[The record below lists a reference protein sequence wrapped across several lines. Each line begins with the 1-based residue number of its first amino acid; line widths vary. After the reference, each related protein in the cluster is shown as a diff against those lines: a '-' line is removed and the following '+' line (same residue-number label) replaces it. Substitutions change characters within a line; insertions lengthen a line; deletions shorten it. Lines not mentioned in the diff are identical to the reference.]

1 MNTAPSVPLEVPAP
15 FAEAT
20 TPTIERANRLIAV
33 RAHPGFRDIIRISED
48 LVKSADDICAHYP
61 GWDAQQIVVLK
72 VRMQTAREHHAA
84 LFAAINDAIRAGLDE
99 ARATATASPEKTV
112 TDAADQGDYVRQAV
126 LQKFDEMEGRAA
138 GSY

>member
-1 MNTAPSVPLEVPAP
+1 MSTAPSVPLEVPAG
-15 FAEAT
+15 FAETT

-33 RAHPGFRDIIRISED
+33 RAHPGFHDIMRISQD
-48 LVKSADDICAHYP
+48 LVKTAEDICANYP
-61 GWDAQQIVVLK
+61 GWDTQQIVMLK

-84 LFAAINDAIRAGLDE
+84 LFAAVNDAIRAGLDE
-99 ARATATASPEKTV
+99 ARTTAASPEKTV